1 MPRFRRGASST
12 PRPRDSS
19 ADVPGILDGPVKP
32 DDEERRGIT
41 APRARFCGAGDH
53 AQHAG
58 RPAVPIAARPPRNSG
73 AAGPR
78 VALDDADLYRHRLGA
93 VIRSGLADADQ
104 RDTAPRGQAID
115 AVRRT
120 NDVAPDLPGRL
131 LGPGDLIGRIT
142 EQDGHRKAQRLPLQ
156 ASFNGSGL
164 ILTYLVVL
172 AIEAW
177 PISFDNRQASMPP
190 LACIVPVVCR
200 RQCGCTGQVIFA
212 FCRQS
217 RSSC

>member
-12 PRPRDSS
+12 PRPRNSS

-41 APRARFCGAGDH
+41 APRARFC

-104 RDTAPRGQAID
+104 RETAPRGQAID
-115 AVRRT
+115 AIGAQMT
-120 NDVAPDLPGRL
+120 LRL
-131 LGPGDLIGRIT
+131 IFLDAGTGLAIHIGQSI
-142 EQDGHRKAQRLPLQ
+142 EQDGHESAFAPPCILQRLRAHPDVFRGVGDRGVTHQLGQ
-156 ASFNGSGL
+156 SPGIHAAIGL
-164 ILTYLVVL
+164 YR
-172 AIEAW
+172 AGG
-177 PISFDNRQASMPP
+177 
-190 LACIVPVVCR
+190 VP
-200 RQCGCTGQVIFA
+200 
-212 FCRQS
+212 
-217 RSSC
+217 

>member
-19 ADVPGILDGPVKP
+19 ADGPGILDGPVKP

-41 APRARFCGAGDH
+41 APRARFC

-78 VALDDADLYRHRLGA
+78 LALDDADLYRHRLGA

-115 AVRRT
+115 AIRRT
-120 NDVAPDLPGRL
+120 NDFALIFLDAGT
-131 LGPGDLIGRIT
+131 GQAILIGQSI
-142 EQDGHRKAQRLPLQ
+142 EQDGHESAFAPPCVLQRLRAHPDVFGGVGDRGVAHQLAQ
-156 ASFNGSGL
+156 SPGVHAAIGL
-164 ILTYLVVL
+164 HR
-172 AIEAW
+172 
-177 PISFDNRQASMPP
+177 SRSMP
-190 LACIVPVVCR
+190 
-200 RQCGCTGQVIFA
+200 
-212 FCRQS
+212 
-217 RSSC
+217 